1 MADSSQP
8 ADDNIPTSDVR
19 AQMARIL
26 AFEEFQRSTR
36 LSDFLT
42 FVVEKTLSGD
52 DADIKGYT
60 IAIEV
65 FGKPESFDPETDASV
80 RVDATRL
87 RRALANYYAG
97 PGAGDPLFIDIPR
110 GQYRP
115 VFRLNAAEADVS
127 SKDAPTRGGG
137 SSQPT
142 SPVPATASA
151 HHRIVWAIAIA
162 LVAIIAV
169 PAVTQ
174 IGALFET
181 SGPNETAEVA
191 LPTGKHGP
199 RIAMVP
205 LINLSNKGEYDF
217 LSYGL
222 SVDLVTELSRFDW
235 LTVFVGSAIYDARY
249 PTIAKV
255 QDRPKNVDYVLS
267 GAIRA
272 DENTFVVTVSLFS
285 EKSNAVLWSDV
296 FREELTAKSLI
307 DVQQRIAKKIA
318 VEIARPEGLVA
329 KLETRKVLRDTTSS
343 LSAYACVLQL
353 YQYWRS
359 YAAVEHA
366 RVRSCLENAVK
377 TDPDYAEA
385 HAALAFI
392 YLDEKR
398 YGINRRSGYDPL
410 ERARKEV
417 ATAHQLNS
425 FSSLTSLAMLAL
437 YGELKD
443 GDGLRR
449 VGLAAIRQ
457 SPNNPSVLAH
467 YGWRL
472 AMDIGAWKEGI
483 DLVKRAMV
491 LNPDPP
497 AWYFIPQGY
506 DAYRSAHYDEAL
518 TWSDRMNLPDF
529 FLYHMLRV
537 ACFLRLGDTEHMQ
550 AQLDA
555 LGSVG
560 YDDAKQVLALLK
572 GRSNKDN
579 MWDNLRRDIEKAFHR
594 NLRS

>member
-1 MADSSQP
+1 MADSSHPVDDTIP
-8 ADDNIPTSDVR
+8 ASDVR
-19 AQMARIL
+19 AQLARIL

-52 DADIKGYT
+52 DAGIKGYT
-60 IAIEV
+60 IGIEV
-65 FGKPESFDPETDASV
+65 FGKPDSFDPETDASV

-97 PGAGDPLFIDIPR
+97 PGVGDPVFIDIPR
-110 GQYRP
+110 GHYRP
-115 VFRLNAAEADVS
+115 VFRSNAA
-127 SKDAPTRGGG
+127 DANGP
-137 SSQPT
+137 PED
-142 SPVPATASA
+142 ASA
-151 HHRIVWAIAIA
+151 HSADTDGPAHSARASGQHRLVWAIAIA

-181 SGPNETAEVA
+181 SGRDETADVT
-191 LPTGKHGP
+191 LPTGKRGP

-272 DENTFVVTVSLFS
+272 DDNTFVVTVSLFS

-359 YAAVEHA
+359 YAATEHE
-366 RVRSCLENAVK
+366 RVRSCLENAVT

-398 YGINRRSGYDPL
+398 YGINMRSGYDPL
-410 ERARKEV
+410 TRAQKEV
-417 ATAHQLNS
+417 ATAHQLNPL
-425 FSSLTSLAMLAL
+425 SSLTSLATLAL

-443 GDGLRR
+443 GDMLRR

-457 SPNNPSVLAH
+457 SPNNPAVLAH

-483 DLVKRAMV
+483 ELVKRAMA

-506 DAYRSAHYDEAL
+506 DAYRSARYDEAL
-518 TWSDRMNLPDF
+518 TWSDRINLSDF
-529 FLYHMLRV
+529 FLYHTLRI
-537 ACFLRLGDTEHMQ
+537 ACFLRLGETEHMQ
-550 AQLDA
+550 AQIDA
-555 LGSVG
+555 MGSAG
-560 YDDAKQVLALLK
+560 YADAKRVLALLK
-572 GRSNKDN
+572 DRSNKDG
-579 MWDNLRRDIEKAFHR
+579 MWENLRRDIEKALHR